1 MNYKPVVK
9 FPSNLKIIILIITIM
24 LFTNIFG
31 ALSIVIT
38 KELGLDIGANYIQGI
53 SQLFV
58 LLGLTILLTNIIPL
72 KVSTLFRLENNIKV
86 KYLLVG
92 IIGLIFLNLF
102 NNGYVSLQEYLIPE
116 FLMPDYYEHK
126 NWIQNLYNSML
137 KGDGVFDMSIA
148 LVIGALIPAISEELL
163 FRGVGL
169 RALEERNSPLFSILI
184 ISLVFGLL
192 HFNFINL
199 IPLITIGIFLGA
211 LAYYSKNIIIPIFIH
226 ILNNAFSILMM
237 YLDSNTT
244 ELTTINQIS
253 VLESLGLLTLGLAG
267 ITLSVII
274 LSRFEN

>member
-1 MNYKPVVK
+1 MNYKPVAK
-9 FPSNLKIIILIITIM
+9 YPSNFKIIFLIITIM
-24 LFTNIFG
+24 LFTNLFG
-31 ALSIVIT
+31 AFSIVIT
-38 KELGLDIGANYIQGI
+38 KELGLDIGANYIQGF

-72 KVSTLFRLENNIKV
+72 KLNTLIRLENNIRIKH
-86 KYLLVG
+86 LLLGVV
-92 IIGLIFLNLF
+92 GLIFLNLF

-148 LVIGALIPAISEELL
+148 IVIGAVIPAISEELL
-163 FRGVGL
+163 FRGVGQ

-184 ISLVFGLL
+184 VSSIFGLL

-226 ILNNAFSILMM
+226 FLNNAFSILMM
-237 YLDSNTT
+237 YLDTSSTEFTT
-244 ELTTINQIS
+244 VNQMG
-253 VLESLGLLTLGLAG
+253 VLESLGILTLGIVG
-267 ITLSVII
+267 IVSTIII